1 VAKRKKEG
9 YDKHEILWKI
19 FDKKFKGDVNSQ
31 REIEIYFDDIKSAAR
46 QLSQTLPV
54 SISNFVLDLCRKN
67 AGISKRVPE
76 NVRDAGYDLKKATG
90 NSKRSHGKRLAGTF
104 IYVGLGNEIQ
114 SWLEWPNPDI
124 KLIVDSSTLP
134 GPVRRLI
141 RRDEAAMF
149 SILDY
154 LDVLSKVFLL
164 PDRGI
169 QRLQAPMKWQP
180 NEIDGL
186 YFSSDGKELILYP
199 IEAKAL
205 TTKDLINL
213 EQLVGGYRVVL
224 ERMRPASTMYEVK
237 VVQVAAQMIE
247 NGIRFALFPA
257 DIAPTKTIVPRCVEI
272 TFSPTIEAWTD

>member
-1 VAKRKKEG
+1 
-9 YDKHEILWKI
+9 
-19 FDKKFKGDVNSQ
+19 
-31 REIEIYFDDIKSAAR
+31 
-46 QLSQTLPV
+46 
-54 SISNFVLDLCRKN
+54 
-67 AGISKRVPE
+67 
-76 NVRDAGYDLKKATG
+76 
-90 NSKRSHGKRLAGTF
+90 
-104 IYVGLGNEIQ
+104 
-114 SWLEWPNPDI
+114 
-124 KLIVDSSTLP
+124 
-134 GPVRRLI
+134 
-141 RRDEAAMF
+141 
-149 SILDY
+149 
-154 LDVLSKVFLL
+154 
-164 PDRGI
+164 
-169 QRLQAPMKWQP
+169 MKWQP

-237 VVQVAAQMIE
+237 VVQVAAQMFE